1 MNDFLQLISETIER
15 ELEALKADDEFRTY
29 EEWDSLAYLSVI
41 SIIDEEY
48 GLVIPREEFGK
59 MKTFAEV
66 YDYIIQNQGKEE

>member
-1 MNDFLQLISETIER
+1 MKEFLELMAETLER
-15 ELEALKADDEFRTY
+15 DLSDLNPEDEFRAY

-59 MKTFAEV
+59 LKTLAEV
-66 YDYIIQNQGKEE
+66 YDYVQQHQGEEE